1 MATILSNRTFRIH
14 TYDDQ
19 SMQEHNNDHKRLK
32 LFEMIH
38 TRFRHPLATGRRTP
52 GLKIKESIDQP
63 KNIVVGYGFNSP
75 IH

>member
-1 MATILSNRTFRIH
+1 MH

-32 LFEMIH
+32 VFEMIH
-38 TRFRHPLATGRRTP
+38 TGFRHPLATGWHTP
-52 GLKIKESIDQP
+52 GLKIKESVDQP
-63 KNIVVGYGFNSP
+63 KINIVGYDFSLP